1 MVLLHCRGPDYS
13 GSRLTIFPVGNGPRT
28 LVAARK
34 DGVSSERVWNGSPS
48 ATLFDLRTQLALY
61 ILRIFQV
68 VTTTEV
74 LLGNSSL
81 CSAVMTR

>member
-1 MVLLHCRGPDYS
+1 MD
-13 GSRLTIFPVGNGPRT
+13 
-28 LVAARK
+28 
-34 DGVSSERVWNGSPS
+34 GSPS